1 VSTIYKAE
9 PSPEYPP
16 EEGCYIRGNDYSP
29 IAVCVILNRRRE
41 ETPPD
46 YENLVRVAV
55 ETGAALGGTL
65 QTENI
70 GLEKVIL
77 NITANP
83 NIRYLVQMGPES
95 PGHLTGEAVA
105 ALLKNG
111 VDGRKRIIGT
121 RAPTPYLFNIS
132 MEHINRFR
140 EQITLIDLLNE
151 GSVDLVRE
159 VVSACYQEEPAM
171 FRGYKL
177 FDPGAIKKPPLSGKI
192 TWRVTHPEKEPRT
205 EEERAQR
212 DKGKAMVAWVKKR
225 VEENKR
231 SVRGAGGTSQ

>member
-1 VSTIYKAE
+1 
-9 PSPEYPP
+9 
-16 EEGCYIRGNDYSP
+16 
-29 IAVCVILNRRRE
+29 VILN
-41 ETPPD
+41 
-46 YENLVRVAV
+46 V
-55 ETGAALGGTL
+55 
-65 QTENI
+65 
-70 GLEKVIL
+70 
-77 NITANP
+77 TANP

-105 ALLKNG
+105 ALIKNG
-111 VDGRKRIIGT
+111 VDERKRIIGT

-159 VVSACYQEEPAM
+159 VVSACYQEEPTM

-205 EEERAQR
+205 EEECNRR
-212 DKGKAMVAWVKKR
+212 DKGVAMVEWVRKKM
-225 VEENKR
+225 EEKKLR
-231 SVRGAGGTSQ
+231 EGD